1 MITLKEGQYLSDVM
15 NEIPSNCILSK
26 RIPGCGAT
34 TLELDTNRSSIIVVP
49 NVPVIVSKCNKYPN
63 VLGVYEKV
71 TVGDI
76 YNYIKKNRTRKIMT
90 TPESFC
96 KVKSA
101 CEKCRINIYAD
112 FFLLMDECH
121 QLIKDVDY
129 RIDIVMP
136 MNDFFRF
143 NRKALVSA
151 TPIGFSD
158 PRFEENHFEIIEITA
173 DYDYRQ
179 DITVTH
185 TYNITKAVGQY
196 LENHNETV
204 CFFLNSVV
212 EIYSLMNHFD
222 ILKDSSVYCAPK
234 SRSKLKHEYG
244 FTNAHTEWSAG
255 TMKKYNFFTG
265 RFYTAFDLELDYK
278 PDLVMITDPY
288 NAKYSML
295 DVDTDCIQICGRFRN
310 GINSATHIYRVNPEI
325 VVKSREQMEWEIS
338 AHEFAYQTILTLYNR
353 FIR

>member
-1 MITLKEGQYLSDVM
+1 MITLKQGQYLSDVM
-15 NEIPSNCILSK
+15 NKIPSNCILSK

-34 TLELDTNRSSIIVVP
+34 TLELDTNRSSIIIVP

-76 YNYIKKNRTRKIMT
+76 CNYIRQNRTRKIMT
-90 TPESFC
+90 TPESFS

-101 CEKCRINIYAD
+101 CEKCGINIYAD
-112 FFLLMDECH
+112 FFLLEDECH

-129 RIDIVMP
+129 RTDIVMP

-179 DITVTH
+179 DITVTR
-185 TYNITKAVGQY
+185 TYNIAKAIGEY
-196 LENHNETV
+196 LESHNETV
-204 CFFLNSVV
+204 CFFVNSVV
-212 EIYSLMNHFD
+212 EIYSLMKHFD
-222 ILKDSSVYCAPK
+222 ILEDSAVYCAPK
-234 SRSKLKHEYG
+234 SRSKLKNEYG
-244 FTNAHTEWSAG
+244 FSNAYTEWSAE
-255 TMKKYNFFTG
+255 TMKKYNFAELKDGFNTVNG
-265 RFYTAFDLELDYK
+265 EKIFY
-278 PDLVMITDPY
+278 I
-288 NAKYSML
+288 S
-295 DVDTDCIQICGRFRN
+295 
-310 GINSATHIYRVNPEI
+310 NPALGLWAL
-325 VVKSREQMEWEIS
+325 KKN
-338 AHEFAYQTILTLYNR
+338 FK
-353 FIR
+353 

>member
-49 NVPVIVSKCNKYPN
+49 NVPVIVSKCNKYDN
-63 VLGVYEKV
+63 LLGVYEGV
-71 TVGDI
+71 NQGQI
-76 YNYIKKNRTRKIMT
+76 IEYLRENRIRKIMT
-90 TPESFC
+90 TPESFS

-101 CEKCRINIYAD
+101 CEKCGINVYSD

-136 MNDFFRF
+136 MNDFFLF

-158 PRFEENHFEIIEITA
+158 PRFEESNFKIIEVTA

-179 DITVTH
+179 DITVTN
-185 TYNITKAVGQY
+185 TYNIAKAVGEY
-196 LENHNETV
+196 LESHNETV
-204 CFFLNSVV
+204 
-212 EIYSLMNHFD
+212 
-222 ILKDSSVYCAPK
+222 
-234 SRSKLKHEYG
+234 
-244 FTNAHTEWSAG
+244 
-255 TMKKYNFFTG
+255 
-265 RFYTAFDLELDYK
+265 
-278 PDLVMITDPY
+278 
-288 NAKYSML
+288 
-295 DVDTDCIQICGRFRN
+295 
-310 GINSATHIYRVNPEI
+310 
-325 VVKSREQMEWEIS
+325 
-338 AHEFAYQTILTLYNR
+338 
-353 FIR
+353 